1 MDLFRQNSATREDLG
16 MLAVMDA
23 LATEDQIT
31 QRELSRQTG
40 LNLKKVHF
48 CLHKLLEKGYV
59 KFQRALHNPD
69 KRVYL
74 YIVTPAGLK
83 AKSALTYRFLKVTL
97 DFYNQVEAKVQQTL
111 AAMEKAGIERVV
123 LGQRCGPHGAGAD
136 PRQWDR
142 SGRYFGRALSGPRI
156 RRSAA
161 LEGGGPPGREMGWG
175 VDHRTGKSRSSRALP
190 RGGRCSD
197 NQGLEA
203 LLTRPAELP

>member
-23 LATEDQIT
+23 LAAKDQVT

-40 LNLKKVHF
+40 LNLKKVNF

-74 YIVTPAGLK
+74 YILTPAGLK
-83 AKSALTYRFLKVTL
+83 AKSELTYRFLKFTL

-123 LGQRCGPHGAGAD
+123 LYGASDAARMVQEQTRANGIVVVGILDERQQGQDFDGLPLLKAGD
-136 PRQWDR
+136 LQDREWD
-142 SGRYFGRALSGPRI
+142 GVLI
-156 RRSAA
+156 TA
-161 LEGGGPPGREMGWG
+161 LENLDQAEHDLAKAG
-175 VDHRTGKSRSSRALP
+175 VDTAKVWKLS
-190 RGGRCSD
+190 
-197 NQGLEA
+197 
-203 LLTRPAELP
+203 